1 MSRSLRKHRLQSDR
15 FYRYVYPT
23 AAQPGLVSFYGEDR
37 SYCLGKVFDTADII
51 VEFSFKDHVGTVV
64 SHHDH
69 CYRGALLKENVT
81 ITAIYYVDSPYDMS
95 LDTLQSNLVQ
105 MLSDVGDIKTF
116 VISNFIDCKRLVLK
130 L

>member
-51 VEFSFKDHVGTVV
+51 VEFSFKDHVGKVV
-64 SHHDH
+64 SHHNH
-69 CYRGALLKENVT
+69 CYRGPLRKENVT
-81 ITAIYYVDSPYDMS
+81 ITAVYYMDSPYDMS
-95 LDTLQSNLVQ
+95 LDTLQSNICE
-105 MLSDVGDIKTF
+105 MLRETGPIKTF
-116 VISNFIDCKRLVLK
+116 VISSFIDCKKLVLK